1 LGVSARFGFLRLGW
15 RLLCGW
21 GILGG
26 ILGFAIMNGDP
37 MVVVGGQAIMNGCL
51 EGWGSTIS
59 NGPPLLGVGS
69 VVMNELGRRGVA
81 SLYGIMNA

>member
-1 LGVSARFGFLRLGW
+1 
-15 RLLCGW
+15 
-21 GILGG
+21 
-26 ILGFAIMNGDP
+26 MNGDP